1 MNNNWQDH
9 NENVSRQQ
17 LPIAA
22 TLAKALAL
30 LSSERVKPGVAIDLG
45 CGSGV
50 DAISLLLDGW
60 YVIAIDN
67 DQATLEAFEKSV
79 PQPLKKNLK
88 LVATSFVDI
97 KLPTSLLINAS
108 FSLPFCHPDR
118 FVDVWSGITKS
129 LLPGGIFAGHFFG
142 PNDSWAIKKEMT
154 FHERSQLLTLF
165 EGFAIESFDEIDKV
179 GTTLAGN
186 EKHWHVFHV
195 VLRKRLA

>member
-9 NENVSRQQ
+9 NENVSRQH
-17 LPIAA
+17 LPMAA

-30 LSSERVKPGVAIDLG
+30 LRSERVKPGVAIDLG

-60 YVIAIDN
+60 HVVAIDK
-67 DQATLEAFEKSV
+67 DQGTLKTFEQSV
-79 PQPLKKNLK
+79 PQSLKTNLK
-88 LVATSFVDI
+88 IVASSFVDI

-118 FVDVWSGITKS
+118 FINVWSGITES

-154 FHERSQLLTLF
+154 FHKRSQLLTLF
-165 EGFAIESFDEIDKV
+165 GGFKIESFDEIDKS
-179 GTTLAGN
+179 GTTLSGN